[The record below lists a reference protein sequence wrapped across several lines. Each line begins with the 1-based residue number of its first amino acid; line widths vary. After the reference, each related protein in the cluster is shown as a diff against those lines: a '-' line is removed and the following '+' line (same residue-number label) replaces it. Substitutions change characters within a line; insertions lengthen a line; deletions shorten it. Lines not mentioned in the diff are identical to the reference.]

1 MLTLEIINNKY
12 IFHGRSFTITKDK
25 NTLLEPYGKMLL
37 NYGIILSLLQ
47 NEKQTININQQIGNA
62 RFVRNNY
69 LSERKNL
76 YETSKETLF
85 VSDYKKKF
93 LPKLKEENGFLKL
106 SDKFALESA
115 IEHVDDAYNHFFEN
129 IKNGKKAGFPKFVD
143 KYKESGNSYTTKYTN
158 NNIELLMID
167 KLPYVKI
174 PKVGKVRF
182 VLPKGKTLQN
192 IQPENTN
199 ITSAT
204 IKRNK
209 DTYTISL
216 QMEAIV
222 DKPVPITTVHVKNI
236 IASDMG
242 IKDFA
247 TYGNKDYTEKVEN
260 PKFIKVHE
268 KRVRRLSQSL
278 SRKKKGSNNYQKAK
292 YKLAKEHQKIKNQR
306 KDFHHKLSKEIV
318 NKCDVFIC
326 EDLNIKSMI
335 KNHKLA
341 KAIASVGWGQFLT
354 FVKYKMEKKGG
365 IFLQVDR
372 FFASSK
378 LCNHCGYKNVDLEL
392 NNREWTCPICGVHHD
407 RDANAKNNLF
417 DEGTSILSL
426 NNILV
431 I

>member
-25 NTLLEPYGKMLL
+25 NTLLEPYGKMLF
-37 NYGIILSLLQ
+37 NYGIILSLLP

-85 VSDYKKKF
+85 VSDYKKNF

-182 VLPKGKTLQN
+182 VLPKGKTLQD
-192 IQPENTN
+192 IQPKNTN

-222 DKPVPITTVHVKNI
+222 DKPIPITTVHVKNI

-247 TYGNKDYTEKVEN
+247 IYGNKDYTEKV
-260 PKFIKVHE
+260 
-268 KRVRRLSQSL
+268 
-278 SRKKKGSNNYQKAK
+278 
-292 YKLAKEHQKIKNQR
+292 KNQR
-306 KDFHHKLSKEIV
+306 KYFHHKLSKEIV

-326 EDLNIKSMI
+326 EDLNIKGMI

-378 LCNHCGYKNVDLEL
+378 LCNHCGYKNVNLEL

-417 DEGTSILSL
+417 DEGISILSL